1 LYLFYCDTLTKVENK
16 RPLDDDEFLT
26 QVWYSLDELKQL
38 LAQGKI
44 VDSKTVMAIN
54 LWENMV
60 LTGNRKND

>member
-1 LYLFYCDTLTKVENK
+1 
-16 RPLDDDEFLT
+16 DDDEFLT

-38 LAQGKI
+38 LAQCKI